1 LNDAVGA
8 FRLPFIDPFL
18 SEKPRERKEKA
29 RVESVDLSIAKT
41 DRVTR

>member
-1 LNDAVGA
+1 MTRLVPSA
-8 FRLPFIDPFL
+8 LPFIDPFL

-29 RVESVDLSIAKT
+29 LALKASISSIAKT